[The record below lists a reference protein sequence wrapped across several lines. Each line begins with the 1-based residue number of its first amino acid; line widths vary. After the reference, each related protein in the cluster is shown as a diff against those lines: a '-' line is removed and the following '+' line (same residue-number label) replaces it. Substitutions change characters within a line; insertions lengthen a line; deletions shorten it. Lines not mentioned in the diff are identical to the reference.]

1 MILRRSTIPSGN
13 ARELWHFLLTAI
25 IYKIIGRDHS
35 ILIIIIINQKV
46 NIRIECGEKCFVV
59 FKVFTKTGSLL
70 FQMYLSMVIMVIQSN
85 VN

>member
-13 ARELWHFLLTAI
+13 VRELWHFLLTAI

-35 ILIIIIINQKV
+35 ILIIIINQKV

-59 FKVFTKTGSLL
+59 FKSFYKDS
-70 FQMYLSMVIMVIQSN
+70 
-85 VN
+85 